1 MHLEENKK
9 HCITF
14 SKIFYLNWH
23 SFLWLVFDPL
33 KIHVLYFYGISFS
46 FVATSNMRKGFEI

>member
-14 SKIFYLNWH
+14 IKIFYLNWH

-33 KIHVLYFYGISFS
+33 KIHVLGWQESHVVFFQYFQ
-46 FVATSNMRKGFEI
+46 K